1 MIGKGSG
8 RRQSIHHARART
20 RVRRHIRLC
29 TYVGK
34 RLESRRF
41 QESVRCRA
49 SMDFLVWLCSS
60 DLSLL
65 AYAIL
70 TRPSL
75 LVYTLLYVV
84 IMLHIPCHLSL
95 DDLSLSLSLS

>member
-1 MIGKGSG
+1 
-8 RRQSIHHARART
+8 
-20 RVRRHIRLC
+20 
-29 TYVGK
+29 
-34 RLESRRF
+34 
-41 QESVRCRA
+41 
-49 SMDFLVWLCSS
+49 MDFLVWLCSS

-95 DDLSLSLSLS
+95 DDLSLSLS

>member
-20 RVRRHIRLC
+20 RAQAHTTMYL
-29 TYVGK
+29 GK

-95 DDLSLSLSLS
+95 DDLSLSLS